1 MPSCSCSDAVDTT
14 TENAPVPDNGTRPST
29 MLADGFVIVSKSPNR
44 AASVMKAPVVSY
56 DAFKKGDVLLDRP
69 VRLNG
74 L

>member
-1 MPSCSCSDAVDTT
+1 M
-14 TENAPVPDNGTRPST
+14 PDNGTRPST